1 MAIAPET
8 PPSHGKLERL
18 VVEYDV
24 SIQVDG
30 SDETVVCTVMD
41 NPYSHRHDDDEEI
54 VAILT
59 AIIGVIEI

>member
-1 MAIAPET
+1 MAIAPKK
-8 PPSHGKLERL
+8 PPPHGKLESN

-24 SIQVDG
+24 SIQVD
-30 SDETVVCTVMD
+30 DETVVCTVMD
-41 NPYSHRHDDDEEI
+41 NTYAHRHDDDEEI